1 MEETLWLLL
10 PIPLGPE
17 GGGSKVVV
25 GLERPL
31 LGLDWPVFDETAFAS
46 VDVVEEL
53 PVLVD
58 TTADLGDSLGLD
70 CPTFVPLA
78 WKLPSTVTTVS
89 IVWSSSSSGRMSFL
103 RRSFTTRAT
112 SRMSGGKV
120 LGSCLMQ

>member
-1 MEETLWLLL
+1 MF
-10 PIPLGPE
+10 
-17 GGGSKVVV
+17 V

-46 VDVVEEL
+46 VDVVAEL

-58 TTADLGDSLGLD
+58 TAADLGDSLGLD
-70 CPTFVPLA
+70 CPSFAPLV
-78 WKLPSTVTTVS
+78 WKPPSTVRLATVS

-120 LGSCLMQ
+120 LGSSLMQ